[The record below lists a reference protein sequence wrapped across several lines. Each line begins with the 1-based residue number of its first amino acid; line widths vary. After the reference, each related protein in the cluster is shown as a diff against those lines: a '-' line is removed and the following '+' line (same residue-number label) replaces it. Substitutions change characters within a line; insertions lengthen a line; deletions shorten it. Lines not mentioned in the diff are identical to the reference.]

1 MKNFFKNSFNFN
13 PNQLKMLKEGK
24 IKKFI
29 KFSFFFYFNIF
40 IESKSQQLYIR
51 PKREKNRKN

>member
-1 MKNFFKNSFNFN
+1 MLIEGNKKI
-13 PNQLKMLKEGK
+13 NQIL
-24 IKKFI
+24 I
-29 KFSFFFYFNIF
+29 FFYLNIF